1 MKPAMLRQLAQRHWA
16 LLLWLA
22 LLIPVAQLAAQAH
35 PLSHG
40 VAQTKVLHDGPVD
53 SGQHCDLCLSASAV
67 SGGALLGAPAALQH
81 APARHAAPFVASRLV
96 WTAARASPY
105 RSRASPLS
113 LH

>member
-1 MKPAMLRQLAQRHWA
+1 MKSAQLRQLAQRHWA

-40 VAQTKVLHDGPVD
+40 VLQTKVQHG
-53 SGQHCDLCLSASAV
+53 GAAEHCDLCLSASAV
-67 SGGALLGAPAALQH
+67 TGGALLGAPAVLQH
-81 APARHAAPFVASRLV
+81 APARHAAPFAAPTGA

-105 RSRASPLS
+105 RSRAPPLF